1 MERALF
7 IESLTLREQQL
18 EVHRASL
25 AAQLRGPEPATE
37 PQTLNCL
44 RILSEMCMRTGAGK
58 GMVWPS
64 IRPRARVAAIA
75 TPARSCAARDSGAV
89 MCMHIS
95 APLHL
100 TQSLN
105 PKLCRRNYE

>member
-44 RILSEMCMRTGAGK
+44 RILSENVQIFALL
-58 GMVWPS
+58 VF
-64 IRPRARVAAIA
+64 
-75 TPARSCAARDSGAV
+75 
-89 MCMHIS
+89 
-95 APLHL
+95 
-100 TQSLN
+100 N
-105 PKLCRRNYE
+105 FNNYFAFFANF